1 MRQVIAVR
9 VHLLSPKDDAAM
21 AVPQVLIIDDSLAE
35 TRIFTVLLE
44 KHGYRVSVACN
55 GQEGVQV
62 AKARQPDVILM
73 DVVMPL
79 LNGFQATRELT
90 RTAETA
96 HIPIIVC
103 SSKSTETDRLWA
115 MRQGAK
121 AYLIKPV
128 TPKILLDTVAQ
139 FVSGAGKH
147 G

>member
-1 MRQVIAVR
+1 MTAP
-9 VHLLSPKDDAAM
+9 H
-21 AVPQVLIIDDSLAE
+21 VLIIDDSLAE

-44 KHGYRVSVACN
+44 KHGYKVSVACN
-55 GQEGVQV
+55 GQEGIQV

-79 LNGFQATRELT
+79 LIGFQATRELT
-90 RTAETA
+90 RSSETA

-103 SSKSTETDRLWA
+103 SSKSADTDRLWA

-121 AYLIKPV
+121 SYLVKPV
-128 TPKILLDTVAQ
+128 SANLLLDTIAQ
-139 FVSGAGKH
+139 FVLRKGQH

>member
-1 MRQVIAVR
+1 MTAP
-9 VHLLSPKDDAAM
+9 H
-21 AVPQVLIIDDSLAE
+21 VLIIDDSLAE

-44 KHGYRVSVACN
+44 KHGYKVSVACN
-55 GQEGVQV
+55 GQEGIQV

-90 RTAETA
+90 RTPETA

-103 SSKSTETDRLWA
+103 SSKSADTDRLWA

-121 AYLIKPV
+121 AYLVKPV
-128 TPKILLDTVAQ
+128 SAKVLLDTIAQ
-139 FVSGAGKH
+139 FVLRGGGYGKPV
-147 G
+147 

>member
-1 MRQVIAVR
+1 MSEA
-9 VHLLSPKDDAAM
+9 H
-21 AVPQVLIIDDSLAE
+21 VLIIDDSLAE

-44 KHGYRVSVACN
+44 KQGYKVSVACN
-55 GQEGVQV
+55 GQEGIQV

-90 RTAETA
+90 RSPETA

-103 SSKSTETDRLWA
+103 SSKSAETDRLWA
-115 MRQGAK
+115 MRQGAR
-121 AYLIKPV
+121 AYLVKPV
-128 TPKILLDTVAQ
+128 EPRVLLATIAQ
-139 FVSGAGKH
+139 FVNRKPAH

>member
-1 MRQVIAVR
+1 MTAP
-9 VHLLSPKDDAAM
+9 H
-21 AVPQVLIIDDSLAE
+21 VLIIDDSLAE

-44 KHGYRVSVACN
+44 KHGYKVSVACN
-55 GQEGVQV
+55 GQEGIQV

-90 RTAETA
+90 RSSETA

-103 SSKSTETDRLWA
+103 SSKSADTDRLWA

-121 AYLIKPV
+121 AYLVKPV
-128 TPKILLDTVAQ
+128 SANLLLDAIAQ
-139 FVSGAGKH
+139 FVLRKGQH